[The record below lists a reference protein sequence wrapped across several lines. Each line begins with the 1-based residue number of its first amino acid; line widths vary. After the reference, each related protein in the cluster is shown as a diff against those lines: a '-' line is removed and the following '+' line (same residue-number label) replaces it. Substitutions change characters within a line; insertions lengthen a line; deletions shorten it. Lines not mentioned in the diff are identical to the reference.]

1 MKHVKTTFL
10 VFFVLT
16 TQRAFNQC
24 DLSTVEIVTNY
35 VPFLLDSLIESEG
48 LRNGSDCN
56 GAILFFPLNAQ
67 GNLKILVLVPGFQS
81 YQNSVKPW
89 ARYIASRGG
98 V

>member
-24 DLSTVEIVTNY
+24 DSSTVEIVTNY

-48 LRNGSDCN
+48 LRNGSDYN
-56 GAILFFPLNAQ
+56 GATLFFP
-67 GNLKILVLVPGFQS
+67 
-81 YQNSVKPW
+81 
-89 ARYIASRGG
+89 
-98 V
+98 